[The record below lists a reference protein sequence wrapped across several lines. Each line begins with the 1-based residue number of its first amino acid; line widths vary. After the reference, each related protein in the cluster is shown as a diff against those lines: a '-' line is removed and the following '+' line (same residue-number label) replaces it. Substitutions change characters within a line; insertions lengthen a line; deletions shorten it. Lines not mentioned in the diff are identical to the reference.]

1 MQFKHLIWNLNQ
13 SEIDLANI
21 LINIVERYEQFDIG
35 HHTFD
40 YKTPFYSLEINF
52 HDLASSLGY
61 LTLTDKTIQD
71 ITSTLDSLNKVTAN
85 IYYRSK
91 NDRYMETTTFV
102 FNYVISSI
110 KRDLNKRLSVM
121 LSTSLIK
128 VLRENK
134 DQFKKLYTYSKYE
147 IRGKYS
153 ILLYDE
159 LVSKM
164 HTNRKVQ
171 YEYSLDALIDLID
184 FELTSTS
191 NVESW
196 TKINSNVLSRA
207 AKEINN
213 KSPLH
218 LDYEKVKEKI
228 TDINRTQTTGVN
240 FIISQTPDIEAINSY
255 FTDSYLM
262 DKKVLYYMEKVID
275 RRVKQMNKFKPVS
288 PNEEEDFRFKT
299 RKELQSN
306 RDEFE
311 AQVALQEWVNWVKY
325 NNHDEH
331 GLVSLFD
338 YAKHNYVT
346 VNSQYKLM
354 DIETNEI
361 LSTDAKDTRVKIQK
375 FVNESD
381 GEYGLVDVDYKKEY
395 SISYTKG

>member
-171 YEYSLDALIDLID
+171 YEYSLDTLIDLID

-196 TKINSNVLSRA
+196 TKINSNVLSSA

-228 TDINRTQTTGVN
+228 TDIQ
-240 FIISQTPDIEAINSY
+240 
-255 FTDSYLM
+255 
-262 DKKVLYYMEKVID
+262 K
-275 RRVKQMNKFKPVS
+275 
-288 PNEEEDFRFKT
+288 
-299 RKELQSN
+299 
-306 RDEFE
+306 
-311 AQVALQEWVNWVKY
+311 
-325 NNHDEH
+325 
-331 GLVSLFD
+331 LF
-338 YAKHNYVT
+338 YW
-346 VNSQYKLM
+346 L
-354 DIETNEI
+354 
-361 LSTDAKDTRVKIQK
+361 
-375 FVNESD
+375 
-381 GEYGLVDVDYKKEY
+381 
-395 SISYTKG
+395 

>member
-1 MQFKHLIWNLNQ
+1 
-13 SEIDLANI
+13 
-21 LINIVERYEQFDIG
+21 
-35 HHTFD
+35 
-40 YKTPFYSLEINF
+40 
-52 HDLASSLGY
+52 
-61 LTLTDKTIQD
+61 
-71 ITSTLDSLNKVTAN
+71 
-85 IYYRSK
+85 
-91 NDRYMETTTFV
+91 METTTFV

-110 KRDLNKRLSVM
+110 KRYLNKRLSVM

-159 LVSKM
+159 LVSKI

-171 YEYSLDALIDLID
+171 FEYSLDALIDLID

-240 FIISQTPDIEAINSY
+240 FIISQTPDIEAISTY

-299 RKELQSN
+299 RKELQAN